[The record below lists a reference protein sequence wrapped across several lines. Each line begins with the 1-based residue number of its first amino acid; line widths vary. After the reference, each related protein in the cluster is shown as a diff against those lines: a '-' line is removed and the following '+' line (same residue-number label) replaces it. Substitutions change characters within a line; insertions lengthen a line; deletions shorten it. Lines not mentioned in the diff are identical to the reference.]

1 MSGIPCTLKVHWFA
15 FHCHINGFHQGIH
28 IKFMYIPIIHSAR
41 CPLKDYI
48 YSTFYGTSGTNTLW
62 RVIECYKSHHECL
75 MLFCDTLYFVWNV
88 FGNFLQWYEIT
99 LSKVIY
105 SFSCIIIVVP
115 DTAPHYTSPHHTT
128 PYHTIGTYTSL
139 QCVFHHEYEWC
150 VMLIV

>member
-15 FHCHINGFHQGIH
+15 FHWHIDGFHQGIH

-88 FGNFLQWYEIT
+88 LVTFYNDMKLHCQKSSTVLVASLLWNQT
-99 LSKVIY
+99 LHL
-105 SFSCIIIVVP
+105 
-115 DTAPHYTSPHHTT
+115 TTPHHIT
-128 PYHTIGTYTSL
+128 PLHITPLAPTLHCNVYFTMNMNDVL
-139 QCVFHHEYEWC
+139 C
-150 VMLIV
+150 